1 MFAKS
6 WKISNFQ
13 LLFFQPMRLLP
24 VLLLLSLH
32 VFPQE
37 RPNIIYIMSDD
48 HDADAIS
55 AYNKKLIQTPGFDRI
70 ANEGMLFKRCFVGNS
85 ICSPARATLL
95 TGQHSHKNG
104 VRDNRTPFDGNR
116 MNLPKLLGQA
126 GYQTAI
132 VGTWHLHSYP
142 TGFDY
147 WKIFPGMG
155 QYFDSRIISMTG
167 DTLTT
172 RGYATDVVTQEAISW
187 LDSRDKNK
195 PFAFFVHHKAPHRY
209 FLPPLKW
216 LQKFAGKKIQEPSTL
231 YIDTVGRGSAW
242 HTQTMSILRDMKLS
256 SDLKIHPKYL
266 RGPIL
271 KPDST
276 EIAYYNAIMN
286 RIPASDR
293 AAMEEIYD
301 KRGKALQLLLQARNK
316 DGQKRILAAKYQWY
330 MEDYLACVASIDENI
345 SRLLKYLDDNNLA
358 KNTIVVYTSD
368 QGMYLG
374 ENGWFDKRFMYD
386 VSMNTPLLVRWPGKI
401 KPKTVSNAL
410 VQNID
415 FAPTLLNVAG
425 AAIPDSMQGKS
436 FVPILTGKQ
445 VSLNR
450 PFLYYH
456 YYEFGRDHTVIPHLG
471 IRGDRYK
478 LIYFYTVNEWE
489 LYDLLSDP
497 GEQKNLIRSAK
508 HQSVIADLKRE
519 LNRQRDVY
527 DDHEPAGELH

>member
-1 MFAKS
+1 
-6 WKISNFQ
+6 
-13 LLFFQPMRLLP
+13 MRLLP
-24 VLLLLSLH
+24 VLLLLSLQ

-116 MNLPKLLGQA
+116 VNLPKLLGQA

-132 VGTWHLHSYP
+132 VGKWHLHSYP

-155 QYFDSRIISMTG
+155 QYFDSRIIAMTG
-167 DTLTT
+167 DTSTT

-209 FLPPLKW
+209 FLPPLKH
-216 LQKFAGKKIQEPSTL
+216 LEKLHNIKFPEPSTL
-231 YIDTVGRGSAW
+231 YNDTSGHGSAW
-242 HTQTMSILRDMKLS
+242 HKQTMSILRDMTLC
-256 SDLKIHPKYL
+256 SDLKIDPAYL
-266 RGPIL
+266 MNDPDF

-276 EIAYYNAIMN
+276 EIAYYNAIFRRVPDAERKRMQ
-286 RIPASDR
+286 
-293 AAMEEIYD
+293 EIYAERGRIMQQQRP
-301 KRGKALQLLLQARNK
+301 RGKDLLKL
-316 DGQKRILAAKYQWY
+316 KYQWY
-330 MEDYLACVASIDENI
+330 MQDYLACVASIDENI

-415 FAPTLLNVAG
+415 FAPTLLDVAG
-425 AAIPDSMQGKS
+425 ATIPDSMQGKS
-436 FVPILTGKQ
+436 IVPILTGKQ
-445 VSLNR
+445 ASLNR

-497 GEQKNLIRSAK
+497 GELKNLIRSAK